1 MKRKLLL
8 AVLAIVVTVSCAVG
22 LTACNLFGEETS
34 HKHQM
39 QHVDAVA
46 ATCTEDGN
54 TEYWYCSDCGKYFSD
69 AEGKNEIADLNSTVI
84 SAKGHDLGE
93 WETAKAATCTEDGY
107 KERECSVCH
116 ETEQE
121 TITATGHTFSEDWS
135 HDETLPLRRPISP
148 PLMFATIGNAVE
160 LSAQSPPVEDVT
172 QISAP
177 PRANGAAL
185 TPCRRAALIGLQRRT
200 EKRPRRCA
208 GALFIA
214 FIFFRG

>member
-22 LTACNLFGEETS
+22 LTACDLFGEETS

-54 TEYWYCSDCGKYFSD
+54 TEYWYCSDCGKYFLD

-84 SAKGHDLGE
+84 SAKGHSWSE
-93 WETAKAATCTEDGY
+93 WETAKAATCTEGGY

-121 TITATGHTFSEDWS
+121 TITATGHTFSEDWL
-135 HDETLPLRRPISP
+135 HDGTYHWHA
-148 PLMFATIGNAVE
+148 ATCEHSDRVSDKAEHSWDNGV
-160 LSAQSPPVEDVT
+160 VT
-172 QISAP
+172 KQPS
-177 PRANGAAL
+177 
-185 TPCRRAALIGLQRRT
+185 
-200 EKRPRRCA
+200 
-208 GALFIA
+208 
-214 FIFFRG
+214 